1 MAGSLLVLPRQSP
14 LTLGVVAAGSKLTF
28 SRTGTSTAQ
37 NTYSDSALTTP
48 NANPV
53 VADSGGTFG
62 KIYLDPSTG
71 FDYRV
76 KWTTSAD
83 VLIWQEDDIKAGST
97 ASASYRLTDAAPTL
111 YLVETDAA
119 ANNGH
124 WRITVNGEQLSID
137 VGNDA
142 ESSWVQA
149 LTVDRTL
156 NVVDSINLKATALQF
171 NGTALTSSSSFSL
184 GFTGFSA
191 NPSANSAQYAITGN
205 LVALQ
210 LSFVTGTSNA
220 TTFTITGLPAAIRPL
235 RKQVLR
241 FPGLVDNGATLSTG
255 QAVIN
260 TDGTITLYP
269 SDSSTAWTNV
279 GNKGG
284 TGAGPAYTTLVYPI
298 V

>member
-1 MAGSLLVLPRQSP
+1 MAGSLFVLPRVSP
-14 LTLGVVAAGSKLTF
+14 LKTGAAIPAGKLTF
-28 SRTGTSTAQ
+28 TKTGTGTAQ

-53 VADSGGTFG
+53 VADSEGVWG
-62 KIYLDPSTG
+62 KIYLDASTG

-76 KWTTSAD
+76 KLTTSAD
-83 VLIWQEDDIKAGST
+83 VLIWQEDDIKAGNT
-97 ASASYRLTDAAPTL
+97 ASASYRLVDTAPTF
-111 YLVETDAA
+111 YLQESDAS

-149 LTVDRTL
+149 LTIDRTL
-156 NVVDSINLKATALQF
+156 NVVDTINLKATTVQQ
-171 NGTALTSSSSFSL
+171 NGTALTSSGTFTP

-191 NPSANSAQYAITGN
+191 SPSANTAQYAITGN

-210 LSFVTGTSNA
+210 LSFTTGTSNA

-241 FPGLVDNGATLSTG
+241 FPGLVDNGGTLSTG

-260 TDGTITLYP
+260 TDGTISLYP
-269 SDSSTAWTNV
+269 SDASTAWTNT

-284 TGAGPAYTTLVYPI
+284 TGAGPAYSTLVYPI
-298 V
+298 I

>member
-53 VADSGGTFG
+53 IADSGGTFG

-124 WRITVNGEQLSID
+124 WRITLNGEQLSID

-149 LTVDRTL
+149 LTIDRTL
-156 NVVDSINLKATALQF
+156 NVVDSINVKATALQQ
-171 NGTALTSSSSFSL
+171 NGTAIIQT
-184 GFTGFSA
+184 GTFTGTPTGGSS
-191 NPSANSAQYAITGN
+191 PS
-205 LVALQ
+205 
-210 LSFVTGTSNA
+210 TGTVNYTITNGNIVTLRAASAIVVNSTSTA
-220 TTFTITGLPAAIRPL
+220 FTMTGLPAALQPA
-235 RKQVLR
+235 
-241 FPGLVDNGATLSTG
+241 ATLVSCPVVSGNVTPQNNSG
-255 QAVIN
+255 MASL
-260 TDGTITLYP
+260 TASGTITFYMGSPL
-269 SDSSTAWTNV
+269 STTGFANDGNPKGTPLGWTI
-279 GNKGG
+279 
-284 TGAGPAYTTLVYPI
+284 TYRLT
-298 V
+298 